1 MKRIAYIGISSP
13 IGYFYDFQN
22 IYFKQEWDWNPIIES
37 PQGLITLFDEL
48 WFLTRSLCPI
58 NLRNETYVKFLD
70 ENSFYTKK
78 ISRVCRDFFSLEIND
93 FINIYPYISKS
104 IDVHKNFSDA
114 QFKKYWEVISSIYGK
129 DAPNYPIDNHSHSF
143 NFSGYNLSGNSMRSE
158 YLAFDIAVVGKIN
171 LLGLELISNSFNIN
185 GFNTPNKTFNNTKV
199 SEGVTIKKIPVLQT
213 PVGPVIKDI
222 ERLRESKYLMDFR
235 EKINSDFTEEN
246 IVTSIESIEK
256 EFVKYRND
264 TLLNHQ
270 DKSRLLT
277 SISTTF
283 FEWGADLISLGGTII
298 FKKQVDD
305 YNTRKKSWTGFIASI
320 EQ

>member
-1 MKRIAYIGISSP
+1 MKRIAYIGLSSP
-13 IGYFYDFQN
+13 IGYFYDSQSL
-22 IYFKQEWDWNPIIES
+22 YFKQEWDWNPIIES

-58 NLRNETYVKFLD
+58 NLRNESYVKFLD
-70 ENSFYTKK
+70 ENSFYTQK
-78 ISRVCRDFFSLEIND
+78 INRICRDFFNLGIND
-93 FINIYPYISKS
+93 FVSIYPYISKS
-104 IDVHKNFSDA
+104 IDVNKNFSDA
-114 QFKKYWEVISSIYGK
+114 QFKKYWEVMSCIYGQ
-129 DAPNYPIDNHSHSF
+129 DASNYPIDNHSHSF
-143 NFSGYNLSGNSMRSE
+143 NFSGYNLSGNSMRTE

-185 GFNTPNKTFNNTKV
+185 GFKATNKIFNNTKV

-213 PVGPVIKDI
+213 PVGPVIQDI
-222 ERLRESKYLMDFR
+222 ERLRENKYLMDFR
-235 EKINSDFTEEN
+235 DKINNGLTDEN
-246 IVTSIESIEK
+246 VSNSIESIEK
-256 EFVKYRND
+256 EFVKYRNE
-264 TLLNHQ
+264 TLLHHQ

-283 FEWGADLISLGGTII
+283 FEWGLDLMSLGGTTI

-320 EQ
+320 ER